1 MTEATNKTDK
11 QLDTTMLPNPLE
23 PIGKD
28 QGLDLASLTDQNW
41 LFIKHYLETA
51 DIKKAFELAGYLGKN
66 VSDPYHIFKRLKP
79 FIEEIGNMAVT
90 SRLKLVA
97 DLSKALSLPLNPD
110 KQTVTVSEWLRL
122 RKFAATLTP
131 EVQTAPKMSVLVV
144 NRYASDKAMDPH
156 IVDVDN
162 KPALDINPSNII
174 DIDPIV

>member
-1 MTEATNKTDK
+1 MEATNRPEDK
-11 QLDTTMLPNPLE
+11 SLDTTKLPNPLE
-23 PIGKD
+23 TFGKD
-28 QGLDLASLTDQNW
+28 KDLDLSSLTDQNW

-97 DLSKALSLPLNPD
+97 DLSKALSLPLSPD

-131 EVQTAPKMSVLVV
+131 DTQQAPKMSVLVV
-144 NRYASDKAMDPH
+144 NRYGNGQGNIGM
-156 IVDVDN
+156 DN
-162 KPALDINPSNII
+162 KPALDLSNSNII
-174 DIDPIV
+174 DIDPLP